1 MRTELHYSL
10 YDAECA
16 ADVYASDHDGLVVGM
31 AIEMLPLRKSL
42 EAGTDFDHI
51 DPRAGRS
58 IEENGIDLA
67 ATPVEAVRVV
77 DKESH
82 KDIASFGYLTDEYD

>member
-31 AIEMLPLRKSL
+31 ALEMLPLRKSL

-51 DPRAGRS
+51 DPRAGRT
-58 IEENGIDLA
+58 IEENGTDLT
-67 ATPVEAVRVV
+67 ATPVDAVRVV
-77 DKESH
+77 DKENH
-82 KDIASFGYLTDEYD
+82 KDIALFGYLTDEFD

>member
-16 ADVYASDHDGLVVGM
+16 ADIYASDHDGLVVGM

-58 IEENGIDLA
+58 IEENGTDLA
-67 ATPVEAVRVV
+67 ATPVDAVRVV

-82 KDIASFGYLTDEYD
+82 KDIALFGYLTDEYD